1 MRTVL
6 AFAVLSLFPMRVSAQ
21 DHPSFVQG
29 FGGLRM
35 MSAPGIASSVGGSV
49 GVGLTPNIQAIG
61 EVGRL
66 GNVLPSTINTVLAFT
81 PVDFRVSALYGEGGI
96 RLTTDSRRPASAY
109 VEALAGMTRLSS
121 TFGGVGSPAT
131 NALVNT
137 ALRFVNT
144 TDRVAGFGSG
154 VVLQRGPFVATGG
167 YRFSRIFANDAFAA
181 LLTGGNLDVN
191 EVRVGV
197 GVRF

>member
-1 MRTVL
+1 MRTVI
-6 AFAVLSLFPMRVSAQ
+6 AFALLSLLPMRVSAQ
-21 DHPSFVQG
+21 NPSSFVEG

-35 MSAPGIASSVGGSV
+35 MSAPGVSSSLGGSV

-66 GNVLPSTINTVLAFT
+66 ANVLPSTIATVLAFT

-96 RLTTDSRRPASAY
+96 RLTTDSRRPASVYA
-109 VEALAGMTRLSS
+109 EALAGMTRLSS
-121 TFGGVGSPAT
+121 TFGGVGSPTT
-131 NALVNT
+131 NAIVNT

-144 TDRVAGFGSG
+144 TNRVAGFGAG
-154 VVLQRGPFVATGG
+154 LVVQRGPFVATGG
-167 YRFSRIFANDAFAA
+167 YRFSRIFANNAFAA
-181 LLTGGNLDVN
+181 LLTGGNLDIN
-191 EVRVGV
+191 EARVGV